1 MCAVFHFVLFCFSLF
16 LYRRVERLPHHLLT
30 FLMYYNIVCTHEP
43 KLFAAQDVKKL
54 TNMGCVGI
62 QRKGRKQKY
71 NIDVVSHCICQPIC
85 PCFTFLLLH
94 KCVFSL
100 CALSDTSARQSAPC
114 FISPHCFLFLF
125 DWHAILKRCLHHRG
139 ALDWTRLL
147 DPILSHVW
155 RKTASSLLLYL

>member
-71 NIDVVSHCICQPIC
+71 NIDVVSQPSTVYANLYVLVLRSCSYI
-85 PCFTFLLLH
+85 
-94 KCVFSL
+94 S
-100 CALSDTSARQSAPC
+100 ALSDTSARQSAPC